1 MNKQEEFYK
10 KLKIS
15 LEETTVF
22 PADYMY
28 KFIIPSDKEKL
39 KTIEKIFDFSG
50 AVIKTKPSKTG
61 KYNSI
66 TVVVKMK
73 SADEIIDFFV
83 IYLTRKLKIS
93 ANFA

>member
-1 MNKQEEFYK
+1 MSKQEEFYK

-22 PADYMY
+22 PASYMY

-39 KTIEKIFDFSG
+39 QTIEKIFDYSG
-50 AVIKTKPSKTG
+50 AVINTKPSKTG

-66 TVVVKMK
+66 TVLVTMK
-73 SADEIIDFFV
+73 SADEIIAKYKEVSVVEGV
-83 IYLTRKLKIS
+83 ISL
-93 ANFA
+93 

>member
-1 MNKQEEFYK
+1 MSKQEEFYK
-10 KLKIS
+10 KLKVS

-39 KTIEKIFDFSG
+39 EMIKKIFDYSG
-50 AVIKTKPSKTG
+50 AVINTKPSKTG

-66 TVVVKMK
+66 TVLVTMK
-73 SADEIIDFFV
+73 SADEIIAKYKEVSVVEGV
-83 IYLTRKLKIS
+83 ISL
-93 ANFA
+93 

>member
-1 MNKQEEFYK
+1 MQKQEEFYR

-22 PADYMY
+22 PSKYMY

-39 KTIEKIFDFSG
+39 AQIEKIFDHTG
-50 AVIKTKPSKTG
+50 AVIKTKLSKTG

-66 TVVVKMK
+66 TILVNMKNSDEVIAKYVEVSVV
-73 SADEIIDFFV
+73 EGV
-83 IYLTRKLKIS
+83 ISL
-93 ANFA
+93 

>member
-1 MNKQEEFYK
+1 MGKQEEFYE

-22 PADYMY
+22 PTKYMY

-39 KTIEKIFDFSG
+39 SVIEKIFDYSG
-50 AVIKTKPSKTG
+50 AVINTKPSKTG

-66 TVVVKMK
+66 TVLVNMK
-73 SADEIIDFFV
+73 SADDIIAKYKEVSVVEGV
-83 IYLTRKLKIS
+83 ISL
-93 ANFA
+93 

>member
-1 MNKQEEFYK
+1 MSKQEEFYK
-10 KLKIS
+10 KLKVS

-39 KTIEKIFDFSG
+39 ETIEKIFDYSG
-50 AVIKTKPSKTG
+50 AVINTKPSKTG

-66 TVVVKMK
+66 TVLVTMK
-73 SADEIIDFFV
+73 SADEIIAKYKEVSVVEGV
-83 IYLTRKLKIS
+83 ISL
-93 ANFA
+93 

>member
-1 MNKQEEFYK
+1 MSKQEEFYK

-39 KTIEKIFDFSG
+39 AVIENIFDYSG

-66 TVVVKMK
+66 TVLVTMK
-73 SADEIIDFFV
+73 SADEIIAKYKQVSVVEGV
-83 IYLTRKLKIS
+83 ISL
-93 ANFA
+93 

>member
-1 MNKQEEFYK
+1 MGKQEEFYE

-22 PADYMY
+22 PTKYMY

-39 KTIEKIFDFSG
+39 KVIEKIFDFSG
-50 AVIKTKPSKTG
+50 AVINTKPSKTG

-66 TVVVKMK
+66 TVLVNMK
-73 SADEIIDFFV
+73 SADEIIAKYKEVSVVEGV
-83 IYLTRKLKIS
+83 ISL
-93 ANFA
+93 

>member
-1 MNKQEEFYK
+1 MQKQEEFYK

-22 PADYMY
+22 PAKYMY

-39 KTIEKIFDFSG
+39 AQIEKIFDHSG
-50 AVIKTKPSKTG
+50 AVITTKPSKTG

-66 TVVVKMK
+66 TVVLQMK
-73 SADEIIDFFV
+73 SSDAIIEKYVEVSTVEGV
-83 IYLTRKLKIS
+83 ISL
-93 ANFA
+93 

>member
-1 MNKQEEFYK
+1 MGKQEEFYK

-22 PADYMY
+22 PAKYMY

-39 KTIEKIFDFSG
+39 TAIEKIFDYSG
-50 AVIKTKPSKTG
+50 AVINTKPSKTG

-66 TVVVKMK
+66 TVLVNMK
-73 SADEIIDFFV
+73 SADEIITKYMEVSVVEGV
-83 IYLTRKLKIS
+83 ISL
-93 ANFA
+93 